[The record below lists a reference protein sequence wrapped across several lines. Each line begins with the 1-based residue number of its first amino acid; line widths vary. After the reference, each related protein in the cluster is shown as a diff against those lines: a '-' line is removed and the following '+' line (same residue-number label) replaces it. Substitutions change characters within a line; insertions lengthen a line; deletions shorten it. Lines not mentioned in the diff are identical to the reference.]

1 MTVAVHTRDVRR
13 RMLAVTLSIIAAAA
27 FAWPFVAEMS
37 GLPTAIVSTLA
48 VGIAPVVLVGILI
61 SAETTLREPRVL
73 ALVGVLAAL
82 AAAARLLSAG
92 VAGIEFVF
100 VVVILA
106 GRILG
111 ARLGFVVG
119 AMAMAV
125 SSMVWGGF
133 GPWTAFQMMAVGWVG
148 AGAGLLPLFRLK
160 AGKPFLFNEIALLMV
175 YGAVA
180 SYAFGLVMNLWFWPL
195 ALGSGTTLSLV
206 QGAGL
211 AENAAS
217 FLLYSLATS
226 TLTWDTVRAI
236 TTVVTLAAIGGPA
249 VKALRRVYVRPV
261 LDRKVFSL
269 RVMKDKSVS

>member
-1 MTVAVHTRDVRR
+1 
-13 RMLAVTLSIIAAAA
+13 MLAVTLSIIAAAA

-37 GLPTAIVSTLA
+37 GLPTAIVSIVA

-261 LDRKVFSL
+261 LDRKVFGL

>member
-1 MTVAVHTRDVRR
+1 
-13 RMLAVTLSIIAAAA
+13 
-27 FAWPFVAEMS
+27 
-37 GLPTAIVSTLA
+37 
-48 VGIAPVVLVGILI
+48 
-61 SAETTLREPRVL
+61 
-73 ALVGVLAAL
+73 
-82 AAAARLLSAG
+82 
-92 VAGIEFVF
+92 
-100 VVVILA
+100 
-106 GRILG
+106 
-111 ARLGFVVG
+111 
-119 AMAMAV
+119 MAV

-236 TTVVTLAAIGGPA
+236 TTVVTLAVIGGPA

>member
-1 MTVAVHTRDVRR
+1 MTVDVSTRDVRGR
-13 RMLAVTLSIIAAAA
+13 VLAVTLSIIAAAA

-37 GLPTAIVSTLA
+37 GLPTAIVSIVA

-236 TTVVTLAAIGGPA
+236 TTVVTLAVIGGPA